1 MSMHPEELKSS
12 LKGLLAFAL
21 TPFDSDD
28 KIDTQALRTHVE
40 LLLESGCS
48 AIFPAGGTGEYFSLT
63 LEEYREVVS
72 VCVDQVAGRIP
83 VIAGAGSATTVARNF
98 AQTAEIAGADGILI
112 LPPYLIDGPQNGL
125 VDHYRAVADS
135 TTLGTIIYQRGS
147 TVFEPRTVE
156 KIAEAKNVI
165 GFKDGVGQI
174 ERIVRITD
182 LLGERLVYLNGMP
195 TAEVYVQA
203 LAACGVSTYSSA
215 ILTFVPEIATAFHT
229 AFEKKDQVAMNELL
243 SRAVLPFAEIRNRVP
258 GYAVSLVKRGAV
270 LRGVPVGS
278 VRAPLTDPR
287 PEDEKDL
294 VALLSALKL
303 DGSLTH

>member
-1 MSMHPEELKSS
+1 
-12 LKGLLAFAL
+12 
-21 TPFDSDD
+21 
-28 KIDTQALRTHVE
+28 